1 MQELITL
8 CGDDCLK
15 CPRYTAKSN
24 EELEILRAA
33 FFNNESNLRR

>member
-1 MQELITL
+1 MKELITL

-24 EELEILRAA
+24 EEFAA
-33 FFNNESNLRR
+33 AAELWF